1 MCRLASA
8 VQNDLPDLV
17 FFPERR
23 AEMLQRSSKGGVV
36 VVVVVLVVVAAVAE
50 IEADC
55 LQCWR
60 RCRLGLLRESE
71 SGGIEQLRIAVSGV

>member
-17 FFPERR
+17 FFPEGR

-36 VVVVVLVVVAAVAE
+36 VVVVAEVVVAAVAE

>member
-17 FFPERR
+17 FFPEGR

-36 VVVVVLVVVAAVAE
+36 VVVVLVVVAAVAE
-50 IEADC
+50 IGADC

>member
-17 FFPERR
+17 FFPEGR

-36 VVVVVLVVVAAVAE
+36 VVVVLVVVTAVAE

>member
-17 FFPERR
+17 FFPEGR
-23 AEMLQRSSKGGVV
+23 AEMLQRSSKGGAV

>member
-23 AEMLQRSSKGGVV
+23 AEMLQRSRKGGV

-50 IEADC
+50 IGADC

-71 SGGIEQLRIAVSGV
+71 SGGIEQLRIAVSGL

>member
-1 MCRLASA
+1 
-8 VQNDLPDLV
+8 
-17 FFPERR
+17 
-23 AEMLQRSSKGGVV
+23 MLQRSSKGGVV
-36 VVVVVLVVVAAVAE
+36 VVVVLVVVVVAVAE

>member
-17 FFPERR
+17 FFPEGR
-23 AEMLQRSSKGGVV
+23 AEMLQRSSKGGV

-55 LQCWR
+55 LQYWR

-71 SGGIEQLRIAVSGV
+71 SGGIEQLRIAVSGL

>member
-17 FFPERR
+17 FFPEGR

-36 VVVVVLVVVAAVAE
+36 VVVVLVVVTAVAE

-71 SGGIEQLRIAVSGV
+71 SGGIEQLRIAVSGL

>member
-1 MCRLASA
+1 
-8 VQNDLPDLV
+8 
-17 FFPERR
+17 
-23 AEMLQRSSKGGVV
+23 MLQRSSKGGVL
-36 VVVVVLVVVAAVAE
+36 VVVVLVVVVAAVAE

>member
-1 MCRLASA
+1 M
-8 VQNDLPDLV
+8 
-17 FFPERR
+17 
-23 AEMLQRSSKGGVV
+23 
-36 VVVVVLVVVAAVAE
+36 VVVVVLVVVTAVAE

-55 LQCWR
+55 LQYWR

>member
-17 FFPERR
+17 FFPEGR

-36 VVVVVLVVVAAVAE
+36 VVVVLVVVAAVAE
-50 IEADC
+50 IGADC
-55 LQCWR
+55 LQYWR

-71 SGGIEQLRIAVSGV
+71 SGGIEQLRIAVSGL

>member
-36 VVVVVLVVVAAVAE
+36 VVVVLVVVTAVAE
-50 IEADC
+50 IGADC

>member
-1 MCRLASA
+1 
-8 VQNDLPDLV
+8 
-17 FFPERR
+17 
-23 AEMLQRSSKGGVV
+23 MLQRSSKGGVVV

-55 LQCWR
+55 LQYWR

>member
-17 FFPERR
+17 FFPEGR

-36 VVVVVLVVVAAVAE
+36 VVVVLVVVTAAAE

-55 LQCWR
+55 LQYWR

-71 SGGIEQLRIAVSGV
+71 SGGIKQLRIAVSGV

>member
-17 FFPERR
+17 FFPEGR

-36 VVVVVLVVVAAVAE
+36 VVVVLVVVTAVAE

-55 LQCWR
+55 LQYWR

>member
-1 MCRLASA
+1 
-8 VQNDLPDLV
+8 
-17 FFPERR
+17 
-23 AEMLQRSSKGGVV
+23 MLQRSSKGGVA
-36 VVVVVLVVVAAVAE
+36 VVVVLVVVTAVAE

>member
-1 MCRLASA
+1 
-8 VQNDLPDLV
+8 
-17 FFPERR
+17 
-23 AEMLQRSSKGGVV
+23 MLQRSSKGGVV
-36 VVVVVLVVVAAVAE
+36 VVVVLVVVTAAAE

-55 LQCWR
+55 LQYWR